1 MFKQLHL
8 SLLVLL
14 MGLFSMTSVW
24 SATQDSSQN
33 VPGKKKTERDAR
45 RQQKKSRTNKKE
57 SRSRPS
63 LTYHLDEESIHN
75 TF

>member
-1 MFKQLHL
+1 MLEQLRL
-8 SLLVLL
+8 SLMVLL
-14 MGLFSMTSVW
+14 IGLFSMTSIW

-33 VPGKKKTERDAR
+33 VPGQRKAEKDLR
-45 RQQKKSRTNKKE
+45 RQQKKSRTSKKE

-63 LTYHLDEESIHN
+63 LTYHLDEETIHN